1 MKNFFGRVFSTII
14 GNLLTI
20 SVFVIL
26 LFVLIFVSALSA
38 PTKSVKDGSV
48 LEISLEDP
56 IMESDMDRSVSIFD
70 MSESPNVFLQD
81 IIHSIEEAKNDDKI
95 KGISLKLD
103 KFSGGAT
110 QATDI
115 RNALEDFKKSGK
127 FVYSYSNSGSQLSY
141 YISSVSDKIYQNP
154 LGGTLLQGLSSNIMF
169 FKNAGDKYGVDFQ
182 VIRHGQFKSAVEP
195 YMRTNMSDENRLQLS
210 ELLND
215 VWGNVSNSIT
225 KSRKISPEQFTTVTD
240 SLYAFIPET
249 GKENKIYDVLAQE
262 NEYQKMLFT
271 KLGLKEEKSKT
282 DFEVLEKHTIKVED
296 YFETLSD
303 KSEKDKIAVLYASG
317 TITEGDGFDGI
328 QSKTYV
334 EAIRKISQN
343 DKIKALVLRVNS
355 PGGSANASEEI
366 LYELMQLKTK
376 MPIVVSFGDVAA
388 SGGYYIAQ
396 ASDKIYAQPNT
407 ITGSIGVFGMI
418 PNAQKL
424 FNNFGLD
431 FDEVKTNANA
441 DQLKDVMTPMSA
453 TAKNTMQ
460 KSIVLIY
467 GKFVNHV
474 ATNRKLTYEQV
485 DKIGEGRVWS
495 GTRAKQIG
503 LVDDF
508 GSLDTAIK
516 EAAKLAKIEKYST
529 ENYPKRKDSF
539 EEFMDNLQGKNT
551 EAAIAKELGSD
562 GIRIYK
568 EIKMMNEQK
577 RVQVRLPYDI
587 QIQ

>member
-169 FKNAGDKYGVDFQ
+169 FKNVGDKYGVDFQ

-215 VWGNVSNSIT
+215 VWGNVSTSIT

-262 NEYQKMLFT
+262 NEYQKMLFS

-282 DFEVLEKHTIKVED
+282 DFEVLDKHTIKMED
-296 YFETLSD
+296 YFETLSN

-334 EAIRKISQN
+334 DAIRKISQN

-441 DQLKDVMTPMSA
+441 DQLKSLTTPLSP

-577 RVQVRLPYDI
+577 GIQVRLPYDI

>member
-26 LFVLIFVSALSA
+26 LIVLIFVSALSA

-70 MSESPNVFLQD
+70 MSESSNVFLQD

-215 VWGNVSNSIT
+215 VWGNVSTSIT

-282 DFEVLEKHTIKVED
+282 DFEVLDKHTIKVED
-296 YFETLSD
+296 YFETLSN

-317 TITEGDGFDGI
+317 TITEGNGFDGI

-334 EAIRKISQN
+334 DAIRKISQN

-441 DQLKDVMTPMSA
+441 DQLKSLTTPLSP

-577 RVQVRLPYDI
+577 GIQVRLPYDI

>member
-70 MSESPNVFLQD
+70 MSEDPDVFLQD

-296 YFETLSD
+296 YFETLSE
-303 KSEKDKIAVLYASG
+303 KSEKDRIAVLYASG

-334 EAIRKISQN
+334 DAIRKISQN

-577 RVQVRLPYDI
+577 GVQVRLPYDI

>member
-14 GNLLTI
+14 GNLLTF
-20 SVFVIL
+20 SVFIII
-26 LFVLIFVSALSA
+26 LFVLIFVSALST
-38 PTKSVKDGSV
+38 PSKNVKEGSV

-56 IMESDMDRSVSIFD
+56 IMESDMDRSVSIFN
-70 MSESPNVFLQD
+70 MSNESGVFLQD
-81 IIHSIEEAKNDDKI
+81 ILHSIEEAKNDDKI

-127 FVYSYSNSGSQLSY
+127 FIYSYSNSGSQLSY
-141 YISSVSDKIYQNP
+141 YINSIADKIYQNP

-169 FKNAGDKYGVDFQ
+169 YKNAGDKYGVDFQ

-195 YMRTNMSDENRLQLS
+195 YMRTNMSEENRLQLS

-215 VWGNVSNSIT
+215 VWGNVANTVS
-225 KSRKISPEQFTTVTD
+225 KSRKISPEQFNLVTD
-240 SLYAFIPET
+240 SLYAFIPEM

-262 NEYQKMLFT
+262 NDYQKMLFE

-282 DFEVLEKHTIKVED
+282 NFEVLEKHTIKVED
-296 YFETLSD
+296 YFETLSE
-303 KSEKDKIAVLYASG
+303 KSEKNKIAVLYASG

-334 EAIRKISQN
+334 DAIRKIAEN

-418 PNAQKL
+418 PNAKKL
-424 FNNFGLD
+424 FNNIGLD

-441 DQLKDVMTPMSA
+441 DQLKSLTTPMSA

-474 ATNRKLTYEQV
+474 AANRKLTYEQV

-495 GTRAKQIG
+495 GTRAKEIG

-508 GSLDTAIK
+508 GSLETAIQ

-529 ENYPKRKDSF
+529 ESFPKRKDSF

-562 GIRIYK
+562 GIKIYK
-568 EIKMMNEQK
+568 EIKMLNEQK
-577 RVQVRLPYDI
+577 GVQLRLPYDI

>member
-70 MSESPNVFLQD
+70 MSEDPNVFLQD

-215 VWGNVSNSIT
+215 VWDNVSNSIT

-296 YFETLSD
+296 YFETLSE

-317 TITEGDGFDGI
+317 TISEGDGFDGI

-334 EAIRKISQN
+334 DAIRKISQN

-516 EAAKLAKIEKYST
+516 EAAKLAKIDKYST

-577 RVQVRLPYDI
+577 GVQVRLPYDI

>member
-317 TITEGDGFDGI
+317 TISEGDGFDGI

-334 EAIRKISQN
+334 DAIRKISQN

-441 DQLKDVMTPMSA
+441 DQLKSLTTPLSP

-577 RVQVRLPYDI
+577 GDQVRLPYDI

>member
-110 QATDI
+110 QATEI

-195 YMRTNMSDENRLQLS
+195 YMRTHMSDENRLQLS

-334 EAIRKISQN
+334 DAIRKISQN

-441 DQLKDVMTPMSA
+441 DQLKSLTTPLSP

-577 RVQVRLPYDI
+577 GVQVRLPYDI

>member
-303 KSEKDKIAVLYASG
+303 KSEKDEIAVLYASG

-334 EAIRKISQN
+334 DAIRKISQN

-441 DQLKDVMTPMSA
+441 DQLKSLTTPLSP

-577 RVQVRLPYDI
+577 GVQVRLPYDI

>member
-317 TITEGDGFDGI
+317 TISEGDGFDGI

-334 EAIRKISQN
+334 DAIRKISQN

-441 DQLKDVMTPMSA
+441 DQLKSLTTPLSP

-577 RVQVRLPYDI
+577 GVQVRLPYDI

>member
-70 MSESPNVFLQD
+70 MSEDPNVFLQD

-215 VWGNVSNSIT
+215 IWGNVSNSIT

-296 YFETLSD
+296 YFETLSN

-441 DQLKDVMTPMSA
+441 DQLKSLTTPLSP

-577 RVQVRLPYDI
+577 GVQVRLPYDI

>member
-26 LFVLIFVSALSA
+26 LIVLIFVSALSA

-296 YFETLSD
+296 YFETLSE

-334 EAIRKISQN
+334 DAIRKISQN

-441 DQLKDVMTPMSA
+441 DQLKSLTTPLSP

-577 RVQVRLPYDI
+577 GVQVRLPYDI

>member
-1 MKNFFGRVFSTII
+1 M
-14 GNLLTI
+14 
-20 SVFVIL
+20 
-26 LFVLIFVSALSA
+26 IFVSALSA

-81 IIHSIEEAKNDDKI
+81 IIYSIEEAKNDDKI

-169 FKNAGDKYGVDFQ
+169 FKNVGDKYGVDFQ

-215 VWGNVSNSIT
+215 VWGNVSTSIT

-262 NEYQKMLFT
+262 NEYQKMLFS

-282 DFEVLEKHTIKVED
+282 DFEVLDKHTIKMED
-296 YFETLSD
+296 YFETLSN

-334 EAIRKISQN
+334 DAIRKISQN

-441 DQLKDVMTPMSA
+441 DQLKSLTTPLSP

-577 RVQVRLPYDI
+577 GVQVRLPYDI

>member
-70 MSESPNVFLQD
+70 MSEDPNVFLQD

-169 FKNAGDKYGVDFQ
+169 FKNAGDKYGVYFQ

-240 SLYAFIPET
+240 SLYAFIPEI

-282 DFEVLEKHTIKVED
+282 DFEVLEKHIIKVED

-334 EAIRKISQN
+334 DAIRKISQN

-577 RVQVRLPYDI
+577 GVQVRLPYDI

>member
-215 VWGNVSNSIT
+215 VWGNVSTSIT

-317 TITEGDGFDGI
+317 TISEGDGFDGI

-334 EAIRKISQN
+334 DAIRKISQN

-577 RVQVRLPYDI
+577 GVQVRLPYDI

>member
-26 LFVLIFVSALSA
+26 LIVLIFVSALSA

-70 MSESPNVFLQD
+70 MSESSNVFLQD

-215 VWGNVSNSIT
+215 VWGNVSTSIT

-296 YFETLSD
+296 YFETLSE

-334 EAIRKISQN
+334 DAIRKISQN

-441 DQLKDVMTPMSA
+441 DQLKSLTTPLSP

-577 RVQVRLPYDI
+577 GVQVRLPYDI

>member
-195 YMRTNMSDENRLQLS
+195 YLRTNMSDENRLQLS

-334 EAIRKISQN
+334 DAIRKISQN

-441 DQLKDVMTPMSA
+441 DQLKSLTTPLSP

-577 RVQVRLPYDI
+577 GVQVRLPYDI

>member
-26 LFVLIFVSALSA
+26 LIVLIFVSALSA

-81 IIHSIEEAKNDDKI
+81 IIYSIEEAKNDDKI

-169 FKNAGDKYGVDFQ
+169 FKNVGDKYGVDFQ

-215 VWGNVSNSIT
+215 VWGNVSTSIT

-262 NEYQKMLFT
+262 NEYQKMLFS

-282 DFEVLEKHTIKVED
+282 DFEVLDKHTIKMED
-296 YFETLSD
+296 YFETLSN

-334 EAIRKISQN
+334 DAIRKISQN

-441 DQLKDVMTPMSA
+441 DQLKSLTTPLSP

-577 RVQVRLPYDI
+577 GVQVRLPYDI

>member
-1 MKNFFGRVFSTII
+1 
-14 GNLLTI
+14 
-20 SVFVIL
+20 
-26 LFVLIFVSALSA
+26 VLIFVSALSA

-334 EAIRKISQN
+334 DAIRKISQN

-441 DQLKDVMTPMSA
+441 DQLKSLTTPLSP

-539 EEFMDNLQGKNT
+539 EEFMDNFQGKNT

-577 RVQVRLPYDI
+577 GVQVRLPYDI

>member
-110 QATDI
+110 QATEI

-195 YMRTNMSDENRLQLS
+195 YMRTNMSDDNRLQLS

-334 EAIRKISQN
+334 DAIRKISQN

-441 DQLKDVMTPMSA
+441 DQLKSLTTPLSP

-577 RVQVRLPYDI
+577 GVQVRLPYDI

>member
-1 MKNFFGRVFSTII
+1 
-14 GNLLTI
+14 
-20 SVFVIL
+20 
-26 LFVLIFVSALSA
+26 VLIFVSALSA

-262 NEYQKMLFT
+262 NEYQKMLFS

-282 DFEVLEKHTIKVED
+282 DFEVLDKHTIKMED
-296 YFETLSD
+296 YFETLSN

-334 EAIRKISQN
+334 DAIRKISQN

-441 DQLKDVMTPMSA
+441 DQLKSLTTPLSP

-577 RVQVRLPYDI
+577 GIQLRLPYDI

>member
-70 MSESPNVFLQD
+70 MSEDPDVFLQD

-141 YISSVSDKIYQNP
+141 YISTVSDKIYQNP

-195 YMRTNMSDENRLQLS
+195 YLRTNMSDENRLQLS

-296 YFETLSD
+296 YFETLSE

-334 EAIRKISQN
+334 DAIRKISQN

-577 RVQVRLPYDI
+577 GVQVRLPYDI

>member
-169 FKNAGDKYGVDFQ
+169 FKNVGDKYGVDFQ

-215 VWGNVSNSIT
+215 VWGNVSTSIT

-262 NEYQKMLFT
+262 NEYQKMLFS

-282 DFEVLEKHTIKVED
+282 DFEVLDKHTIKVED
-296 YFETLSD
+296 YFETLSN

-334 EAIRKISQN
+334 DAIRKISQN

-441 DQLKDVMTPMSA
+441 DQLKSLTTPLSP

-577 RVQVRLPYDI
+577 GIQVRLPYDI

>member
-1 MKNFFGRVFSTII
+1 
-14 GNLLTI
+14 
-20 SVFVIL
+20 
-26 LFVLIFVSALSA
+26 VLIFVSALSA

-169 FKNAGDKYGVDFQ
+169 FKNVGDKYGVDFQ

-215 VWGNVSNSIT
+215 VWGNVSTSIT

-262 NEYQKMLFT
+262 NEYQKMLFS

-282 DFEVLEKHTIKVED
+282 DFEVLDKHTIKMED
-296 YFETLSD
+296 YFETLSN

-334 EAIRKISQN
+334 DAIRKISQN

-355 PGGSANASEEI
+355 SGGSANASEEI

-441 DQLKDVMTPMSA
+441 DQLKSLTTPLSP

-577 RVQVRLPYDI
+577 GIQVRLPYDI

>member
-127 FVYSYSNSGSQLSY
+127 FVYSYSNSGTQLSY

-215 VWGNVSNSIT
+215 IWGNVSNSIT
-225 KSRKISPEQFTTVTD
+225 KSRKISPEQFATVTD

-296 YFETLSD
+296 YFETLSE

-441 DQLKDVMTPMSA
+441 DQLKSLTTPLSP

-577 RVQVRLPYDI
+577 GVQVRLPYDI

>member
-577 RVQVRLPYDI
+577 GVQVRLPYDI

>member
-127 FVYSYSNSGSQLSY
+127 FVYSYSNSGTQLSY
-141 YISSVSDKIYQNP
+141 YISSVSHKIYQNP

-215 VWGNVSNSIT
+215 VWGNVSTSIT

-262 NEYQKMLFT
+262 NEYQKMLFS

-282 DFEVLEKHTIKVED
+282 DFEVLDKHTIKMED
-296 YFETLSD
+296 YFETLSN

-334 EAIRKISQN
+334 DAIRKISQN

-441 DQLKDVMTPMSA
+441 DQLKSLTTPLSP

-577 RVQVRLPYDI
+577 GVQVRLPYDI

>member
-169 FKNAGDKYGVDFQ
+169 FKNVGDKYGVDFQ

-215 VWGNVSNSIT
+215 VWGNVSTSIT

-262 NEYQKMLFT
+262 NEYQKMLFS

-282 DFEVLEKHTIKVED
+282 DFEVLDKHTIKMED
-296 YFETLSD
+296 YFETLSN

-334 EAIRKISQN
+334 DAIRKISQN

-355 PGGSANASEEI
+355 SGGSANASEEI

-441 DQLKDVMTPMSA
+441 DQLKSLTTPLSP

-577 RVQVRLPYDI
+577 GIQVRLPYDI

>member
-26 LFVLIFVSALSA
+26 LIVLIFVSALSA

-115 RNALEDFKKSGK
+115 RNALENFKKSGK

-215 VWGNVSNSIT
+215 VWGNVSTSIT

-282 DFEVLEKHTIKVED
+282 DFEVLDKHTIKVED
-296 YFETLSD
+296 YFETLSN

-334 EAIRKISQN
+334 DAIRKISQN

-441 DQLKDVMTPMSA
+441 DQLKSLTTPLSP

-474 ATNRKLTYEQV
+474 ATNRKLAYEQV

-577 RVQVRLPYDI
+577 GVQVRLPYDI

>member
-169 FKNAGDKYGVDFQ
+169 FKNVGDKYGVDFQ

-225 KSRKISPEQFTTVTD
+225 RSRKISPEQFTTVTD

-317 TITEGDGFDGI
+317 TISEGDGFDGI

-334 EAIRKISQN
+334 DAIRKISQN

-441 DQLKDVMTPMSA
+441 DQLKSLTTPLSP

-577 RVQVRLPYDI
+577 GIQVRLPYDI

>member
-70 MSESPNVFLQD
+70 MSEDPNVFLQD

-195 YMRTNMSDENRLQLS
+195 YLRTNMSDENRLQLS

-296 YFETLSD
+296 YFETLSE

-334 EAIRKISQN
+334 DAIRKISQN

-577 RVQVRLPYDI
+577 GVQVRLPYDI

>member
-1 MKNFFGRVFSTII
+1 
-14 GNLLTI
+14 
-20 SVFVIL
+20 
-26 LFVLIFVSALSA
+26 
-38 PTKSVKDGSV
+38 
-48 LEISLEDP
+48 
-56 IMESDMDRSVSIFD
+56 
-70 MSESPNVFLQD
+70 
-81 IIHSIEEAKNDDKI
+81 
-95 KGISLKLD
+95 
-103 KFSGGAT
+103 
-110 QATDI
+110 
-115 RNALEDFKKSGK
+115 
-127 FVYSYSNSGSQLSY
+127 
-141 YISSVSDKIYQNP
+141 
-154 LGGTLLQGLSSNIMF
+154 
-169 FKNAGDKYGVDFQ
+169 
-182 VIRHGQFKSAVEP
+182 
-195 YMRTNMSDENRLQLS
+195 
-210 ELLND
+210 
-215 VWGNVSNSIT
+215 
-225 KSRKISPEQFTTVTD
+225 
-240 SLYAFIPET
+240 
-249 GKENKIYDVLAQE
+249 AQE

-296 YFETLSD
+296 YFETLSE

-317 TITEGDGFDGI
+317 TISEGDGFDGI

-334 EAIRKISQN
+334 DAIRKISQN

-577 RVQVRLPYDI
+577 GVQVRLPYDI

>member
-169 FKNAGDKYGVDFQ
+169 FKNVGDKYGVDFQ

-215 VWGNVSNSIT
+215 VWGNVSTSIT

-262 NEYQKMLFT
+262 NEYQKMLFS

-282 DFEVLEKHTIKVED
+282 DFEVLDKHTIKMED
-296 YFETLSD
+296 YFETLSN

-317 TITEGDGFDGI
+317 KITEGDGFDGI

-334 EAIRKISQN
+334 DAIRKISQN

-441 DQLKDVMTPMSA
+441 DQLKSLTTPLSP

-577 RVQVRLPYDI
+577 GIQVRLPYDI

>member
-1 MKNFFGRVFSTII
+1 
-14 GNLLTI
+14 
-20 SVFVIL
+20 
-26 LFVLIFVSALSA
+26 VLIFVSALSA

-334 EAIRKISQN
+334 DAIRKISQN

-441 DQLKDVMTPMSA
+441 DQLKSLTTPLSP

-577 RVQVRLPYDI
+577 GVQVRLPYNI

>member
-317 TITEGDGFDGI
+317 TISEGDGFDGI

-334 EAIRKISQN
+334 DAIRKISQN

-441 DQLKDVMTPMSA
+441 DQLKSLTTPLSP

-577 RVQVRLPYDI
+577 GIQVRLPYDI

>member
-215 VWGNVSNSIT
+215 VWGNVSTSIT

-282 DFEVLEKHTIKVED
+282 DFEVLDKHTIKVED
-296 YFETLSD
+296 YFETLSE

-334 EAIRKISQN
+334 DAIRKISQN

-441 DQLKDVMTPMSA
+441 DQLKSLTTPLSP

-577 RVQVRLPYDI
+577 GVQVRLPYDI